1 MIDIK
6 NKTIGIITLVGSVL
20 GISIISFLLNNTNN
34 SSIVNL
40 SLKEA
45 QQIGNTDFSLLEDNK
60 TVADSVNTEIFSE
73 LKATKNDEL
82 QQLLAQTEITSIV
95 IDKPK
100 NTTVSDTDSAKS
112 YYEQGLLYS
121 IYQKHLEAIANYD
134 RALAINPEFT
144 LGYYHRGIAKEKL
157 GEIAT
162 AIQDY
167 QKAQFLAQQQKD
179 FTALEMA
186 QHKLDYLVK

>member
-20 GISIISFLLNNTNN
+20 GISIISFWLNNTNN

-40 SLKEA
+40 SLHEA
-45 QQIGNTDFSLLEDNK
+45 QQIGNTDFSLLEENK
-60 TVADSVNTEIFSE
+60 TVADSVNTEILSE
-73 LKATKNDEL
+73 LKTTEDDEL
-82 QQLLAQTEITSIV
+82 QQFLTQTEITSIV
-95 IDKPK
+95 IDKPE
-100 NTTVSDTDSAKS
+100 NTTVSHTDSAKS
-112 YYEQGLLYS
+112 YYEQGLLYG

-167 QKAQFLAQQQKD
+167 QKAQSLAQQQKD
-179 FTALEMA
+179 LTALEMA